1 MITRIEAYRYRCFE
15 RLAVDLSPFQILV
28 GCNGAGKSTLVDIP
42 ILLGEILQKQDIH
55 QAFFRPTPSHER
67 PRADGGMDL
76 VFNRTGGWFALAIE
90 AKLPPPIA
98 AKAQAGF
105 IRYELSLSV
114 EESGLELTQELV
126 LLFQDRPAEEALP
139 EGLWSQSHLG
149 ANSGVRTI
157 LTRERAG
164 NTSLQRE
171 PVWQGPRPA
180 PVEFASQAGSPS
192 LAFVPP
198 DNDRY
203 PACNWLRQH
212 LRDRCLAY
220 VPNVTRLR
228 SAQPSPGKDF
238 SLAYDGSTLPWS
250 ILRLEADRPRL
261 EEWIMHVQS
270 ALPLVSGISA
280 YQREDD
286 KFAYVKVQYTNGL
299 IVPAQGLSD
308 GTLSI
313 LALSILPFLD
323 NLPSALVVEE
333 PENGIHPKAI
343 ETILESLSVMSDTQV
358 FVTSHSPIVVAVTA
372 PDKLLCLSQ
381 TRNNGVKV
389 VPGSKH
395 PKLREWQGTPILD
408 TLFSAGVL

>member
-15 RLAVDLSPFQILV
+15 RLGVDLSPFQILV

-42 ILLGEILQKQDIH
+42 VLLGEMLQKQDIH

-76 VFNRTGGWFALAIE
+76 VFNRAGGWFALAIE
-90 AKLPPPIA
+90 AELPQPIA
-98 AKAQAGF
+98 AKAQAHF
-105 IRYELSLSV
+105 IRYELALAV
-114 EESGLELTQELV
+114 EDSGLELTQESI
-126 LLFQDRPAEEALP
+126 LLYHTRPATESLP
-139 EGLWSQSHLG
+139 EGLWSQSHLNT
-149 ANSGVRTI
+149 NSGVRTI
-157 LTRERAG
+157 MTRERAG

-171 PVWQGPRPA
+171 PVWQGPKPA
-180 PVEFASQAGSPS
+180 SVEFASQAGSPS

-220 VPNVTRLR
+220 VPNISRLR

-238 SLAYDGSTLPWS
+238 SLAFDGSTLPWS
-250 ILRLEADRPRL
+250 VLRLASDRPRF

-270 ALPLVSGISA
+270 ALPLVSSIDA

-286 KFAYVKVQYTNGL
+286 KFAYVKVHYSSGL
-299 IVPAQGLSD
+299 SVPAQGLSD

-323 NLPSALVVEE
+323 NLPSVLVVEE

-343 ETILESLSVMSDTQV
+343 ETVLESLSVMSDTQV
-358 FVTSHSPIVVAVTA
+358 FVTSHSPIVVAVTP
-372 PDKLLCLSQ
+372 PDKLLCLHQ
-381 TRNNGVKV
+381 TQQNGVEV
-389 VPGSKH
+389 VRGSQH
-395 PKLREWQGTPILD
+395 PSLREWQGTPSLD
-408 TLFSAGVL
+408 TLFNAGVL